1 MSEQKNTNA
10 STSNNDKDSSSS
22 SETATTAQKPKFTP
36 GTYVQVSKTVY
47 KSGKVWKQPKDR
59 FSVKK
64 TRAKETYEE
73 QMEKKKELQEIK
85 EIERQIKADME
96 EENKIEKRKMEQ
108 RRQARIEKIIR
119 ENKNKPL
126 KQGRGKC
133 KGRNKRLTEKDVHRV
148 KIYHETQGLF

>member
-1 MSEQKNTNA
+1 MSEQASRNTTSSVSS
-10 STSNNDKDSSSS
+10 STS
-22 SETATTAQKPKFTP
+22 ETTTTAQKPKYTP
-36 GTYVQVSKTVY
+36 GTYVPVSKTVY
-47 KSGKVWKQPKDR
+47 KSGKVWKQQKDR

-73 QMEKKKELQEIK
+73 QMEKKKELQEMK
-85 EIERQIKADME
+85 QIEQQIKAEME

-108 RRQARIEKIIR
+108 RRQARIERIIR

-133 KGRNKRLTEKDVHRV
+133 MGRNKRLTEKDVHRV
-148 KIYHETQGLF
+148 KIFHETQGLF